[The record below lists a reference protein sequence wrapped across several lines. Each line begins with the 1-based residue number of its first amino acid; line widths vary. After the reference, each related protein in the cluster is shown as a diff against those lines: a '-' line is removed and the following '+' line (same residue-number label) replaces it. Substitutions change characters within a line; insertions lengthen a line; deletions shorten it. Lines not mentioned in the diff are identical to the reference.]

1 MRIFCTVVLAA
12 LASIAAAQETP
23 PTPEVQPKKV
33 VRPDIPGTFS
43 LEFGFNRMTER
54 PNRLNYGFWG
64 SRTLNIYYQYDLR
77 LFKSK
82 FSLHPGL
89 GVGME
94 RFKLQDFQQ
103 PNGNGTTTSRRIAAL
118 TLDELGNTRFADAVF
133 VIYDGDSLNSI
144 NTSLTYSTKKSMMI
158 ANYLDIPLELRFTT
172 NPDNPN
178 RSFRF
183 AVFGRV
189 GVLFDSGNKIK
200 YNDDGENRVM
210 KNKQRFNL
218 SPIRYSAGVKFG
230 IGAFQVFGYYNI
242 NTLWEAG
249 RGPDQ
254 TEARSY
260 TIGLSLAAF

>member
-43 LEFGFNRMTER
+43 LEYGFNRMTER
-54 PNRLNYGFWG
+54 PNQLNYGFWG

-103 PNGNGTTTSRRIAAL
+103 PKSNGTTTSRRIAAL
-118 TLDELGNTRFADAVF
+118 VLDEQGNTRFAEAVF
-133 VIYDGDSLNSI
+133 VVYDGDSLNSI
-144 NTSLTYSTKKSMMI
+144 NTSQSYSTKKSMMV
-158 ANYLDIPLELRFTT
+158 ANYFDIPFEIRFMT
-172 NPDNPN
+172 NPSNPN
-178 RSFRF
+178 RSFRI
-183 AVFGRV
+183 ALFGRA
-189 GVLFDSGNKIK
+189 GFLFDSGNKIK
-200 YNDDGENRVM
+200 YSDDGENRVM

-218 SPIRYSAGVKFG
+218 SPIRYSAGLKFG
-230 IGAFQVFGYYNI
+230 IGAFQVFGYYNF
-242 NTLWEAG
+242 NPLWEAG